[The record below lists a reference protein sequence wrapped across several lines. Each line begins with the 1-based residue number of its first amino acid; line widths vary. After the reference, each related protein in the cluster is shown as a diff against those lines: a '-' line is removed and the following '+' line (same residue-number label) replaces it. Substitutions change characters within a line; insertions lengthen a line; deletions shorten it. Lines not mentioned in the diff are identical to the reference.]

1 MKSTK
6 LTYLLAIVMAMSF
19 AATGC
24 KHKPTPL
31 TPLPP
36 GITGGPKDPNLT
48 PFPGGDT
55 VKPDAPVD
63 STGGRPLP
71 TDINPDAMN
80 NDRAA
85 LAAHTVHFDY
95 DSIAIRSSE
104 RSHVEAVASFM
115 KGAAPNVALLVE
127 GHCDERGTEEYNR
140 ALGERRALAL
150 REALISSGADANR
163 IVTRSYGKD
172 RKIST
177 GNDAA
182 SHAKNRRGEF
192 VVLTP
197 K

>member
-6 LTYLLAIVMAMSF
+6 LTYLLAILMAMSF

-24 KHKPTPL
+24 KKKPTNV
-31 TPLPP
+31 TPLPAGQTGRPVDP
-36 GITGGPKDPNLT
+36 GPGTL
-48 PFPGGDT
+48 PGGEP

-63 STGGRPLP
+63 STGGHPLP

-95 DSIAIRSSE
+95 DSIAIKSSE
-104 RSHVEAVASFM
+104 RSHVEAVAAFM
-115 KGAAPNVALLVE
+115 KGAPPNVALLVE

-150 REALISSGADANR
+150 REALIASGADAGK

-172 RKIST
+172 RKVDT
-177 GNDAA
+177 GTSQAA
-182 SHAKNRRGEF
+182 HARNRRGEF

>member
-24 KHKPTPL
+24 KKKPTVI
-31 TPLPP
+31 TPLPY
-36 GITGGPKDPNLT
+36 GQTGRPVEQGPTGLPDDGKI
-48 PFPGGDT
+48 
-55 VKPDAPVD
+55 KPDGGGVD
-63 STGGRPLP
+63 GVGRPLP
-71 TDINPDAMN
+71 PDINPDAIN

-104 RSHVEAVASFM
+104 RSHVEAVATFM